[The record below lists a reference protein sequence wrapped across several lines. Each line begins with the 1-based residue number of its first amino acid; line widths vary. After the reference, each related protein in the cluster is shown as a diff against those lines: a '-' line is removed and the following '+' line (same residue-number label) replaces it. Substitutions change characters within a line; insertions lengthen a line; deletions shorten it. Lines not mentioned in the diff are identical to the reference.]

1 MRRPLNKHRPVV
13 ALIPPELQDGNR
25 LSDQHVVRLVI
36 GEKREGSIKW
46 NAVQACQRMQ
56 DDTFDKLADCDQIPY
71 KCRELERRT
80 TSPSSFR
87 TCTSWTVCSALS
99 NRCKASRLLRR
110 SPYAATSFGWS
121 RRY

>member
-56 DDTFDKLADCDQIPY
+56 DDTFDKLADRDQR
-71 KCRELERRT
+71 KLRDRT
-80 TSPSSFR
+80 RSVR
-87 TCTSWTVCSALS
+87 KQVLAIALS
-99 NRCKASRLLRR
+99 GRVRGQRR
-110 SPYAATSFGWS
+110 
-121 RRY
+121 